1 LNQGAYCDQEELKGE
16 DMIRRLPQGL
26 LILVMLASLVMVVQP
41 QTPASQAKAPTTL
54 SRSAKAS
61 TPTTSPETVG
71 FSSERLARIGN
82 TIQKSIDDGRIAGAV
97 SLVARHGQIA
107 YFKAFGMADRQA
119 RKPMQIDNIFRICSM
134 TKPITSVAVMMLY
147 EEGRFL
153 LNEPVS
159 NFIPE
164 FKEVKVL
171 EPPHPQD
178 KTSPPGAR
186 VDAKRPITIRHLLTH
201 TAGLTYHWN
210 ARLGKQ
216 YREVGMGHGILQ
228 QQGTIGDAVKK
239 LASLPLL
246 FQPGDAWE
254 YSVSDD
260 VLGYLVE
267 VVSGMP
273 LDKFLQERIFKPLGM
288 KDTGFFLPQEKL
300 SRLATAYTYYP
311 EKGLQPFND
320 EQTIEEGPLTYS
332 ADYPYRGPQTYFS
345 GGGGL
350 CSTAEDYY
358 RFCQMMLN
366 GGTFNGTRLL
376 SRKAVELITQNHA
389 QGKLEDLGFGLGFG
403 VISEARHLREL
414 GSIGS
419 YYWGGFFYT
428 AFVIDPKEDM
438 IAIFMGQLHP
448 TGNLNLDGKTIRLA
462 YQAIKD

>member
-1 LNQGAYCDQEELKGE
+1 
-16 DMIRRLPQGL
+16 
-26 LILVMLASLVMVVQP
+26 
-41 QTPASQAKAPTTL
+41 
-54 SRSAKAS
+54 
-61 TPTTSPETVG
+61 
-71 FSSERLARIGN
+71 
-82 TIQKSIDDGRIAGAV
+82 
-97 SLVARHGQIA
+97 
-107 YFKAFGMADRQA
+107 
-119 RKPMQIDNIFRICSM
+119 
-134 TKPITSVAVMMLY
+134 
-147 EEGRFL
+147 
-153 LNEPVS
+153 
-159 NFIPE
+159 
-164 FKEVKVL
+164 
-171 EPPHPQD
+171 
-178 KTSPPGAR
+178 
-186 VDAKRPITIRHLLTH
+186 
-201 TAGLTYHWN
+201 
-210 ARLGKQ
+210 
-216 YREVGMGHGILQ
+216 
-228 QQGTIGDAVKK
+228 

>member
-1 LNQGAYCDQEELKGE
+1 
-16 DMIRRLPQGL
+16 MIRKLPQGL
-26 LILVMLASLVMVVQP
+26 LVFMMLVLPLVVIVQP
-41 QTPASQAKAPTTL
+41 RTPASQATGPTAP
-54 SRSAKAS
+54 SRSARAANL
-61 TPTTSPETVG
+61 TTSPETVG
-71 FSSERLARIGN
+71 LSSERLERISQA
-82 TIQKSIDDGRIAGAV
+82 TQKSIDNARIAGAV
-97 SLVARHGQIA
+97 SLVARHEKIA
-107 YFKAFGMADRQA
+107 YFKAFGMADREA
-119 RKPMQIDNIFRICSM
+119 KKPMQTDNIFRICSM
-134 TKPITSVAVMMLY
+134 TKPITSVAVMILY

-164 FKEVKVL
+164 FKEMKVL
-171 EPPHPQD
+171 DPPYSQD
-178 KTSPPGAR
+178 KTSPPGAL
-186 VDAKRPITIRHLLTH
+186 VDAKRPITIHQLLTH

-210 ARLGKQ
+210 RRLGKR
-216 YREVGMGHGILQ
+216 YREIGMGHGILPQ
-228 QQGTIGDAVKK
+228 EGTIGDAVKK

-273 LDKFLQERIFKPLGM
+273 LDQFFQERIFKPLGM
-288 KDTGFFLPQEKL
+288 KDTGFFLPQEKEA
-300 SRLATAYTYYP
+300 RLAIAYTYYP
-311 EKGLQPFND
+311 EKGLQPFQD
-320 EQTIEEGPLTYS
+320 KQTIEEGAFVYS
-332 ADYPYRGPQTYFS
+332 ADYPYRGPRTYFS

-376 SRKAVELITQNHA
+376 SRKSVELIAQNHV
-389 QGKLEDLGFGLGFG
+389 QGKLEDTGFGLGFG
-403 VISEARHLREL
+403 VNSEARHLTEL

-428 AFVIDPKEDM
+428 SFVIDPKEDM

-448 TGNLNLDGKTIRLA
+448 TGDLNVDGKTIRLA